1 MPTQMDRSQRRFLLV
16 MVILVSLLFLWM
28 VRSFLI
34 TLFLAAIFAAM
45 AMPMHRLI
53 RRKVKGRQSLAAAFS
68 LLILIVA
75 VGIPLFG
82 FTGIVANQAV
92 EISSAARPWIE
103 NQIIELGNWDEMLE
117 QFPFLSYV
125 FPEEGELLA
134 KLSEFTAATGRF
146 LADSVVEVTRG
157 TAAFSLQVFVLLYAM
172 FFFMKDGPQ
181 ILDRIFYYIPLPEAF
196 EDQLVDRIVSVA
208 SVVLKGSLVIGII
221 QGGLA
226 GAAFLLVGI
235 PGWAFWTTVMIVL
248 SLIPA
253 VGSALVWIPA
263 AVFLFSTGP
272 TGTALVFT
280 LWCAIVVGTVDNFLR
295 PRLVGQGAK
304 MPDILVLISTLGGIF
319 LFGAVGF
326 IIGPIVA
333 ALFLGT
339 LTIYGEMFS
348 DSLGEKPRSMR
359 EDELDE
365 AFQEAARKASGS
377 SKNKQ
382 EKANDA
388 ANDVQTK
395 SD

>member
-117 QFPFLSYV
+117 QFPFLSYI

-365 AFQEAARKASGS
+365 AFQEAARRASGS

-382 EKANDA
+382 EKAIDA

>member
-117 QFPFLSYV
+117 QFPFLSYI

-382 EKANDA
+382 EKAIDA

>member
-1 MPTQMDRSQRRFLLV
+1 MLTIMDRSQRRFLLV
-16 MVILVSLLFLWM
+16 TVILISILFLWM

-34 TLFLAAIFAAM
+34 AMFLAAIFTAM
-45 AMPMHRLI
+45 AMPMHRVI
-53 RRKVKGRQSLAAAFS
+53 RRRVGGRHSLAAAFS

-75 VGIPLFG
+75 VGLPLFA
-82 FTGIVANQAV
+82 FMGIVANQAV

-103 NQIIELGNWDEMLE
+103 NQIIELGTWDQILE
-117 QFPFLSYV
+117 RFPFLATV

-134 KLSEFTAATGRF
+134 KLSEFTAAAGRF

-172 FFFMKDGPQ
+172 FFFLKDGPK

-196 EDQLVDRIVSVA
+196 ENELVDRIAGVA

-226 GAAFLLVGI
+226 GLAFLLVGI

-263 AVFLFSTGP
+263 AVYLFSTGP
-272 TGTALVFT
+272 FGTAIAFT

-295 PRLVGQGAK
+295 PRLVGQGAR
-304 MPDILVLISTLGGIF
+304 MPDIMVLISTLGGIF
-319 LFGAVGF
+319 MFGAVGF

-339 LTIYGEMFS
+339 LQIYGEMFS

-359 EDELDE
+359 EGEIAK
-365 AFQEAARKASGS
+365 AFE
-377 SKNKQ
+377 
-382 EKANDA
+382 
-388 ANDVQTK
+388 NDVQSEPDEGMDQASGATPPA
-395 SD
+395 D

>member
-1 MPTQMDRSQRRFLLV
+1 MPTIMDRSQRRFLLV
-16 MVILVSLLFLWM
+16 MVILISILFLWM

-53 RRKVKGRQSLAAAFS
+53 RRKVHGKQSLAAALS

-82 FTGIVANQAV
+82 FTGLVANQAV
-92 EISSAARPWIE
+92 EVSSAARPWIE
-103 NQIIELGNWDEMLE
+103 NQIIELGNWDEVLE
-117 QFPFLSYV
+117 QFPFLSYI

-134 KLSEFTAATGRF
+134 KLSEFTAAAGRF
-146 LADSVVEVTRG
+146 LADSVVELTRG

-181 ILDRIFYYIPLPEAF
+181 ILDRLFYYIPLPETF
-196 EDQLVDRIVSVA
+196 EEELVDRIVSVA
-208 SVVLKGSLVIGII
+208 AVVLKGSLVIGII

-226 GAAFLLVGI
+226 GLAFLLAGI

-263 AVFLFSTGP
+263 AVYLFSTGP
-272 TGTALVFT
+272 MVPAVVFT
-280 LWCAIVVGTVDNFLR
+280 AWCAVVVGTVDNFLR

-304 MPDILVLISTLGGIF
+304 MPDIMVLISTLGGIF

-326 IIGPIVA
+326 IVGPIVA
-333 ALFLGT
+333 ALFLGI
-339 LTIYGEMFS
+339 LSIYGEMFS
-348 DSLGEKPRSMR
+348 DSLGEKPHSMKEEELEFAFHR
-359 EDELDE
+359 ED
-365 AFQEAARKASGS
+365 RKA
-377 SKNKQ
+377 
-382 EKANDA
+382 D
-388 ANDVQTK
+388 
-395 SD
+395 SDRPPDTDESTAD

>member
-1 MPTQMDRSQRRFLLV
+1 MPSQMDRSQRRFLLV

-53 RRKVKGRQSLAAAFS
+53 RRKVNGRRSLAAAFS

-117 QFPFLSYV
+117 QFPVLGYV

-134 KLSEFTAATGRF
+134 KLSEFAAAAGGF

-181 ILDRIFYYIPLPEAF
+181 ILDRIFYYIPLPETF
-196 EDQLVDRIVSVA
+196 EEELVDRIVSVA

-226 GAAFLLVGI
+226 GLAFLLVGI
-235 PGWAFWTTVMIVL
+235 PGWAFWTTVMVVL

-263 AVFLFSTGP
+263 AVYLFSTGP
-272 TGTALVFT
+272 SGPALAFT
-280 LWCAIVVGTVDNFLR
+280 LWCALVVGTVDNFLR
-295 PRLVGQGAK
+295 PRLVGQGAR

-326 IIGPIVA
+326 IVGPIIA

-339 LTIYGEMFS
+339 LTIYGEMFA
-348 DSLGEKPRSMR
+348 DSLGEKPRSMK
-359 EDELDE
+359 EEELDE
-365 AFQEAARKASGS
+365 AFRDSAKKAAGRPK
-377 SKNKQ
+377 KQ
-382 EKANDA
+382 QDQA
-388 ANDVQTK
+388 ANESSGP

>member
-1 MPTQMDRSQRRFLLV
+1 MDRSQRRFLLV

-117 QFPFLSYV
+117 QFPFLSYI

-280 LWCAIVVGTVDNFLR
+280 LWCAIVVGMVDNFLR